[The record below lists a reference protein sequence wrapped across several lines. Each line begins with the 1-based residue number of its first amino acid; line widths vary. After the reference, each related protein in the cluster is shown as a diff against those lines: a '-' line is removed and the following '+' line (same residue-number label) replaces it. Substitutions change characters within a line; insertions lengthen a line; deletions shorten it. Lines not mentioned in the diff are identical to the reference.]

1 MKTEHKALLFA
12 IALAALVPACY
23 IVSEKPADSAPPVA
37 VAGAPAVTAPVATVA
52 PTAPP
57 LTTTTATTPAVAPR
71 PPSLTAAKPLPTV
84 VPTAAGGATGTP

>member
-1 MKTEHKALLFA
+1 MKTEHKALLSA

-37 VAGAPAVTAPVATVA
+37 AAGAAAVTTATAVATVA
-52 PTAPP
+52 PTVPP
-57 LTTTTATTPAVAPR
+57 LTTTPATTSAVPPR

-84 VPTAAGGATGTP
+84 AAGGATGTP